1 MFWAVALTTYAREFK
16 VNITPDGE
24 ASLTVFLPS
33 ADVATGRAVVCCPGG
48 GYSTLMMDY
57 EGTDWAE
64 YFNQKGIAL
73 CVLKYR
79 MPKGNRQIPISD
91 AYAAMKMVRDS
102 AEVWHINAHDVGIMG
117 FSAGG
122 HLASTVSTHAP
133 MELRP
138 DFSILFYPVIT
149 MQYKQTH
156 HGSVDNFLGKEKDS
170 TSVVN
175 DFSNDKA
182 VRKHLTP
189 PAAVFLA
196 NDDDIVPILENGVA
210 YYSAMHKVGNHCAL
224 YAYPTGGHGFGMKKN
239 FRYHEQMLSD
249 LDDWLAFLPSPKKG
263 AVRVACIGNSITDG
277 SGIFMRDIFGY
288 PAQLQKKLGNGYI
301 VKNFGLGARTMLQK
315 GDYPYMKEQAWK
327 DAQGFLPDIV
337 VIKLGTND
345 SKPKNWKYGN
355 EFATDMQHMLDTLK
369 ALPTHPR
376 IILATPIPA
385 LNALGTIDKEA
396 LTNEICPL
404 IKDLAKKNK
413 CELID
418 FQTLFQTTEG
428 MMSGDGIHPTRK
440 GAGQMAEIV
449 FQAIISP
456 LQASPKGE
464 MKGASNPLPQGGGRK
479 GAFKLKDVGALQSD
493 QKQGYQGM
501 CIYEDWLLSLQ
512 NKGYATLYKLPS
524 LEKKTVTFKLG
535 SFADTNHAN
544 VAAFGV
550 EKFDESDPLPLVYV
564 SQAYKKVVNGEKDV
578 CYVERIS
585 LDGSSETVQRI
596 MLDDQKLYGYALQ
609 WTIDQQRRHLI
620 GFGNTISN
628 TAEGNRYRIMVFSIP
643 HLSDG
648 KEVHLTAA
656 DAIENYFIQD
666 TDSRYP
672 SKVVGQGACVW
683 NDCLLMPTG
692 FGSEEAP
699 SIVYV
704 LDLKTKKLRNIIDLS
719 KTLTNE
725 MEDIDF
731 YKDEAYIQTN
741 GRGVVKLTFKK

>member
-1 MFWAVALTTYAREFK
+1 MFGAIVLTASAREFQ
-16 VNITPDGE
+16 VNITPDGA
-24 ASLTVFLPS
+24 ASLTIFLPS
-33 ADVATGRAVVCCPGG
+33 TEAATGRAVVCCPGG
-48 GYSTLMMDY
+48 GYSKLMMDN

-79 MPKGNRQIPISD
+79 MPNGNRQIPISD

-102 AEVWHINAHDVGIMG
+102 SEVWHINAHDVGIMG

-170 TSVVN
+170 VKVVN

-196 NDDDIVPILENGVA
+196 NDDNIVPILENGVA

-224 YAYPTGGHGFGMKKN
+224 YAYPTGGHGFGMRQN
-239 FRYHEQMLSD
+239 FRYHQQMLSD
-249 LDDWLAFLPSPKKG
+249 LDDWLAFLPSPKNH
-263 AVRVACIGNSITDG
+263 AIRVACIGNSITDG

-288 PAQLQKKLGNGYI
+288 PAQLQKKLGSGYL
-301 VKNFGLGARTMLQK
+301 VKNFGVGGRTMLQK

-327 DAQGFLPDIV
+327 DAQGFLPNVV

-345 SKPKNWKYGN
+345 SKPKSWQYGS
-355 EFATDMQHMLDTLK
+355 EFEKDMQSMLDTLK

-376 IILATPIPA
+376 IIMTTPIPA
-385 LNALGTIDKEA
+385 LNSTGTISQEA

-404 IKDLAKKNK
+404 IKELARKNN

-418 FQTLFQTTEG
+418 FQTLFQPTEG
-428 MMSGDGIHPTRK
+428 MMSSDGIHPTKK
-440 GAGQMAEIV
+440 GASQMAEIV
-449 FQAIISP
+449 FQSIINQDKTP
-456 LQASPKGE
+456 ETPK
-464 MKGASNPLPQGGGRK
+464 
-479 GAFKLKDVGALQSD
+479 AFSKYKLKDVGALQSD

-524 LEKKTVTFKLG
+524 LEKKTATFKLG
-535 SFADTNHAN
+535 CFGDTNHAN

-550 EKFDESDPLPLVYV
+550 EKFDESDPLPLLYV
-564 SQAYKKVVNGEKDV
+564 SQAYKNAVNGEKDV
-578 CYVERIS
+578 CYVERVS

-596 MLDDQKLYGYALQ
+596 VLDDPKHLYGYALQ
-609 WTIDQQRRHLI
+609 WTIDHQRRHLI
-620 GFGNTISN
+620 GLGNTVSN
-628 TAEGNRYRIMVFSIP
+628 NGEGNRFRVMVFSIP

-648 KEVHLTAA
+648 KVVHLTAD
-656 DAIENYFIQD
+656 DAIENYLIQD

-683 NDCLLMPTG
+683 NDCMLMPTG
-692 FGSEEAP
+692 FGKDDAP

-704 LDLKTKKLRNIIDLS
+704 LDLKTRKLRDILDLS
-719 KTLTNE
+719 KTLKDE

-731 YKDEAYIQTN
+731 YEGEAYIQTN

>member
-1 MFWAVALTTYAREFK
+1 MLGAVVLTASAREFQVK
-16 VNITPDGE
+16 ITPDGE

-33 ADVATGRAVVCCPGG
+33 ADVATGRAIVCCPGG
-48 GYSTLMMDY
+48 GYSNLMMDY

-79 MPKGNRQIPISD
+79 MPKGNRQLPISD

-102 AEVWHINAHDVGIMG
+102 AEVWHINDHDVGIMG

-156 HGSVDNFLGKEKDS
+156 HGSVDNFLGTEKDS
-170 TSVVN
+170 TKVVN

-196 NDDDIVPILENGVA
+196 NDDDIVPVLENGVA
-210 YYSAMHKVGNHCAL
+210 YFSAMHKVGNHCAL
-224 YAYPTGGHGFGMKKN
+224 YAYPTGGHGFGMKKS
-239 FRYHEQMLSD
+239 FRYHQQMLSD
-249 LDDWLAFLPSPKKG
+249 LDDWLAFLPSPKKD
-263 AVRVACIGNSITDG
+263 AIRVACIGNSITDG

-288 PAQLQKKLGNGYI
+288 PAQLQKKLGNEYI
-301 VKNFGLGARTMLQK
+301 VKNFGIGGRTMLQK

-327 DAQGFLPDIV
+327 DAQGFKPDIV

-345 SKPKNWKYGN
+345 SKPKNWKYGS
-355 EFATDMQHMLDTLK
+355 EFATDMQSMLDTLK

-376 IILATPIPA
+376 IIMATHIPA
-385 LNALGTIDKEA
+385 LNALGTINKEA

-404 IKDLAKKNK
+404 IKDLARQNK

-449 FQAIISP
+449 FQAIMNQNQIPEKPINFS
-456 LQASPKGE
+456 K
-464 MKGASNPLPQGGGRK
+464 
-479 GAFKLKDVGALQSD
+479 FKLKDVGALQSE

-501 CIYEDWLLSLQ
+501 CIYEDWLLSVQ

-524 LEKKTVTFKLG
+524 LEKKTPTFKLG
-535 SFADTNHAN
+535 CFADTNHAN

-550 EKFDESDPLPLVYV
+550 EKFDESDSLPLVYV
-564 SQAYKKVVNGEKDV
+564 SQAYKTAVNGEKDV

-585 LDGSSETVQRI
+585 QDGKAETVQRI
-596 MLDDQKLYGYALQ
+596 VFDDPKHLYGYALQ
-609 WTIDQQRRHLI
+609 WTIDRQQRHLI
-620 GFGNTISN
+620 GFGNTIAN
-628 TAEGNRYRIMVFSIP
+628 TADGNRFRVMVFSIP

-648 KEVHLTAA
+648 EVVRLTAN
-656 DAIENYFIQD
+656 DAIENYLIQD

-683 NDCLLMPTG
+683 NDCLLMLTG
-692 FGSEEAP
+692 LGKEEAP

-704 LDLKTKKLRNIIDLS
+704 LDLKTRKLRNILDLS
-719 KTLTNE
+719 KTLKNE

-731 YKDEAYIQTN
+731 YQGDAYIQTN
-741 GRGVVKLTFKK
+741 GRGVVKLDYK

>member
-1 MFWAVALTTYAREFK
+1 MLGAVVLTASAREFQVK
-16 VNITPDGE
+16 ITPDGE

-33 ADVATGRAVVCCPGG
+33 ADVATGRAIVCCPGG
-48 GYSTLMMDY
+48 YSNLMMDY

-79 MPKGNRQIPISD
+79 MPKGNRQLPISD

-102 AEVWHINAHDVGIMG
+102 AEVWHINDHDVGIMG

-156 HGSVDNFLGKEKDS
+156 HGSVDNFLGTEKDS
-170 TSVVN
+170 TKVVN

-196 NDDDIVPILENGVA
+196 NDDDIVPVLENGVA
-210 YYSAMHKVGNHCAL
+210 YFSAMHKVGNHCAL
-224 YAYPTGGHGFGMKKN
+224 YAYPTGGHGFGMKKS
-239 FRYHEQMLSD
+239 FRYHQQMLSD
-249 LDDWLAFLPSPKKG
+249 LDDWLAFLPSPKKD
-263 AVRVACIGNSITDG
+263 AIRVACIGNSITDG

-288 PAQLQKKLGNGYI
+288 PAQLQKKLGNEYI
-301 VKNFGLGARTMLQK
+301 VKNFGIGGRTMLQK

-327 DAQGFLPDIV
+327 DAQGFKPDIV

-345 SKPKNWKYGN
+345 SKPKNWKYGS
-355 EFATDMQHMLDTLK
+355 EFATDMQSMLDTLK

-376 IILATPIPA
+376 IIMATPIPA
-385 LNALGTIDKEA
+385 LNALGTINKEA

-404 IKDLAKKNK
+404 IKDLARQNK

-449 FQAIISP
+449 FQAIMNQNQIPEKPINFS
-456 LQASPKGE
+456 K
-464 MKGASNPLPQGGGRK
+464 
-479 GAFKLKDVGALQSD
+479 FKLKDVGALQSE

-501 CIYEDWLLSLQ
+501 CIYEDWLLSVQ

-524 LEKKTVTFKLG
+524 LEKKTPTFKLG
-535 SFADTNHAN
+535 CFADTNHAN

-550 EKFDESDPLPLVYV
+550 EKFDESDSLPLVYV
-564 SQAYKKVVNGEKDV
+564 SQAYKTAVNGEKDV

-585 LDGSSETVQRI
+585 QDGKAETVQRI
-596 MLDDQKLYGYALQ
+596 VFDDPKHLYGYALQ
-609 WTIDQQRRHLI
+609 WTIDRQQRHLI
-620 GFGNTISN
+620 GFGNTIAN
-628 TAEGNRYRIMVFSIP
+628 TADGNRFRVMVFSIP

-648 KEVHLTAA
+648 EVVRLTAN
-656 DAIENYFIQD
+656 DAIENYLIQD

-683 NDCLLMPTG
+683 NDCLLMLTG
-692 FGSEEAP
+692 LGKEEAP

-704 LDLKTKKLRNIIDLS
+704 LDLKTRKLRNILDLS
-719 KTLTNE
+719 KTLKNE

-731 YKDEAYIQTN
+731 YQGDAYIQTN
-741 GRGVVKLTFKK
+741 GRGVVKLDYK

>member
-1 MFWAVALTTYAREFK
+1 
-16 VNITPDGE
+16 
-24 ASLTVFLPS
+24 
-33 ADVATGRAVVCCPGG
+33 
-48 GYSTLMMDY
+48 
-57 EGTDWAE
+57 
-64 YFNQKGIAL
+64 
-73 CVLKYR
+73 
-79 MPKGNRQIPISD
+79 
-91 AYAAMKMVRDS
+91 
-102 AEVWHINAHDVGIMG
+102 
-117 FSAGG
+117 
-122 HLASTVSTHAP
+122 
-133 MELRP
+133 
-138 DFSILFYPVIT
+138 
-149 MQYKQTH
+149 
-156 HGSVDNFLGKEKDS
+156 
-170 TSVVN
+170 
-175 DFSNDKA
+175 
-182 VRKHLTP
+182 
-189 PAAVFLA
+189 
-196 NDDDIVPILENGVA
+196 
-210 YYSAMHKVGNHCAL
+210 
-224 YAYPTGGHGFGMKKN
+224 MKKN
-239 FRYHEQMLSD
+239 FRYHKQMLSD
-249 LDDWLAFLPSPKKG
+249 LDDWLAFLPSPKNH

-376 IILATPIPA
+376 IILTTPIPA
-385 LNALGTIDKEA
+385 LNATGTISQEA

-404 IKDLAKKNK
+404 IKELARKNN

-418 FQTLFQTTEG
+418 LQTLFQPTEG
-428 MMSGDGIHPTRK
+428 MMSSDGIHPTKK
-440 GAGQMAEIV
+440 GAGQMAEII
-449 FQAIISP
+449 FQTIIGNSLP
-456 LQASPKGE
+456 LGGDWR
-464 MKGASNPLPQGGGRK
+464 GAFSK
-479 GAFKLKDVGALQSD
+479 FKLKDVGALQSD

-512 NKGYATLYKLPS
+512 NKGYATLYKLPT
-524 LEKKTVTFKLG
+524 LEKKTATFKLG
-535 SFADTNHAN
+535 CFGDTNHAN

-564 SQAYKKVVNGEKDV
+564 SQAYKNAVNGEKDV
-578 CYVERIS
+578 CYVERLSI
-585 LDGSSETVQRI
+585 DGSSETVQRI
-596 MLDDQKLYGYALQ
+596 VLDDPKHLYGYALQ
-609 WTIDQQRRHLI
+609 WTIDHQRRHLI
-620 GFGNTISN
+620 GLGNTVSN
-628 TAEGNRYRIMVFSIP
+628 NGEGNRFRVMVFSLP

-648 KEVHLTAA
+648 KVVHLTAD
-656 DAIENYFIQD
+656 DALENYLIQD

-692 FGSEEAP
+692 FGKDEAP

-704 LDLKTKKLRNIIDLS
+704 LDLKTKKLRNILDLS
-719 KTLTNE
+719 KTLKNE

-731 YKDEAYIQTN
+731 YQDDAYIQTN

>member
-1 MFWAVALTTYAREFK
+1 MFGAVVLTASAREFQ
-16 VNITPDGE
+16 VNITPDGA

-33 ADVATGRAVVCCPGG
+33 ADAATGRAVVCCPGG
-48 GYSTLMMDY
+48 GYSKLMMDY
-57 EGTDWAE
+57 EGTEWAE

-79 MPKGNRQIPISD
+79 MPNGNRQIPISD

-102 AEVWHINAHDVGIMG
+102 SEVWHINAHDVGIMG

-170 TSVVN
+170 VKVVN

-196 NDDDIVPILENGVA
+196 NDDNIVPILENGVA

-224 YAYPTGGHGFGMKKN
+224 YAYPTGGHGFGIKKN
-239 FRYHEQMLSD
+239 FRYHQQMLSD
-249 LDDWLAFLPSPKKG
+249 LDDWLAFLPSPKKD

-301 VKNFGLGARTMLQK
+301 VKNFGVGGRTMLQK

-345 SKPKNWKYGN
+345 SKPKNWKYGS
-355 EFATDMQHMLDTLK
+355 EFAIDMQHMLDTLK

-385 LNALGTIDKEA
+385 LNALGSINKDA

-428 MMSGDGIHPTRK
+428 MISGDAIHPTRK

-449 FQAIISP
+449 FQTIIGNSLP
-456 LQASPKGE
+456 LGGE
-464 MKGASNPLPQGGGRK
+464 WRGAK
-479 GAFKLKDVGALQSD
+479 FKLKDVGALQSD

-501 CIYEDWLLSLQ
+501 CIYEDWLLSVQ

-524 LEKKTVTFKLG
+524 LEKKTATFKLG
-535 SFADTNHAN
+535 CFGDTNHAN

-550 EKFDESDPLPLVYV
+550 EKFSDSDPLPLVYV
-564 SQAYKKVVNGEKDV
+564 SQAYKNAVNGEKDV
-578 CYVERIS
+578 CYVERVS
-585 LDGSSETVQRI
+585 PGGSSETVQRI
-596 MLDDQKLYGYALQ
+596 VLDDPKHLYGYALQ
-609 WTIDQQRRHLI
+609 WTIDHKRRHLI
-620 GFGNTISN
+620 GFGNTVSN
-628 TAEGNRYRIMVFSIP
+628 NGEGNRFRVMVFSIP

-648 KEVHLTAA
+648 KVVHLTAD
-656 DAIENYFIQD
+656 DAIENYLIQD

-672 SKVVGQGACVW
+672 SKVIGQGACVW
-683 NDCLLMPTG
+683 NDYLLMPTG
-692 FGSEEAP
+692 LGSEEAP

-704 LDLKTKKLRNIIDLS
+704 LDLKTKKLRNILDLS
-719 KTLTNE
+719 KTLTSE

-731 YKDEAYIQTN
+731 YQGDAYIQTN
-741 GRGVVKLTFKK
+741 GRGIVKLDY

>member
-1 MFWAVALTTYAREFK
+1 MKRLLFCLLGAVVLTASAREFQVK
-16 VNITPDGE
+16 ITPDGE

-33 ADVATGRAVVCCPGG
+33 ADVATGRAIVCCPGG
-48 GYSTLMMDY
+48 GYSNLMMDY

-79 MPKGNRQIPISD
+79 MPKGNRQLPISD

-102 AEVWHINAHDVGIMG
+102 AEVWHINDHDVGIMG

-156 HGSVDNFLGKEKDS
+156 HGSVDNFLGTEKDS
-170 TSVVN
+170 TKVVN

-196 NDDDIVPILENGVA
+196 NDDDIVPVLENGVA
-210 YYSAMHKVGNHCAL
+210 YFSAMHKVGNHCAL
-224 YAYPTGGHGFGMKKN
+224 YAYPTGGHGFGMKKS
-239 FRYHEQMLSD
+239 FRYHQQMLSD
-249 LDDWLAFLPSPKKG
+249 LDDWLAFLPSPKKD
-263 AVRVACIGNSITDG
+263 AIRVACIGNSITDG

-288 PAQLQKKLGNGYI
+288 PAQLQKKLGNEYI
-301 VKNFGLGARTMLQK
+301 VKNFGIGGRTMLQK

-327 DAQGFLPDIV
+327 DAQGFKPDIV

-345 SKPKNWKYGN
+345 SKPKNWKYGS
-355 EFATDMQHMLDTLK
+355 EFATDMQSMLDTLK

-376 IILATPIPA
+376 IIMATPIPA
-385 LNALGTIDKEA
+385 LNALGTINKEA

-404 IKDLAKKNK
+404 IKDLARQNK

-449 FQAIISP
+449 FQAIMNQNQIPEKPINFS
-456 LQASPKGE
+456 K
-464 MKGASNPLPQGGGRK
+464 
-479 GAFKLKDVGALQSD
+479 FKLKDVGALQSE

-501 CIYEDWLLSLQ
+501 CIYEDWLLSVQ

-524 LEKKTVTFKLG
+524 LEKKTPTFKLG
-535 SFADTNHAN
+535 CFADTNHAN

-550 EKFDESDPLPLVYV
+550 EKFDESDSLPLVYV
-564 SQAYKKVVNGEKDV
+564 SQAYKTAVNGEKDV

-585 LDGSSETVQRI
+585 QDGKAETVQRI
-596 MLDDQKLYGYALQ
+596 VFDDPKHLYGYALQ
-609 WTIDQQRRHLI
+609 WTIDRQQRHLI
-620 GFGNTISN
+620 GFGNTIAN
-628 TAEGNRYRIMVFSIP
+628 TADGNRFRVMVFSIP

-648 KEVHLTAA
+648 EVVRLTAN
-656 DAIENYFIQD
+656 DAIENYLIQD

-683 NDCLLMPTG
+683 NDCLLMLTG
-692 FGSEEAP
+692 LGKEEAP

-704 LDLKTKKLRNIIDLS
+704 LDLKTRKLRNILDLS
-719 KTLTNE
+719 KTLKNE

-731 YKDEAYIQTN
+731 YQGDAYIQTN
-741 GRGVVKLTFKK
+741 GRGVVKLDYK

>member
-1 MFWAVALTTYAREFK
+1 MKKTLIFLCLLGLIVLTASAREFK

-24 ASLTVFLPS
+24 ASLTIFLPS

-48 GYSTLMMDY
+48 GYSNLMMDY

-64 YFNQKGIAL
+64 YFNRKGIAL

-102 AEVWHINAHDVGIMG
+102 AEVWHINAHDVGVMG

-170 TSVVN
+170 VKVVN

-210 YYSAMHKVGNHCAL
+210 YFSAMHRVGNHCAL
-224 YAYPTGGHGFGMKKN
+224 YAYPSGGHGFGMKQN
-239 FRYHEQMLSD
+239 FRYHQQMLSD
-249 LDDWLAFLPSPKKG
+249 LDDWLAFLPSPKKD
-263 AVRVACIGNSITDG
+263 AIRVACIGNSITDG

-288 PAQLQKKLGNGYI
+288 PAQLQKKLGNGYL
-301 VKNFGLGARTMLQK
+301 VKNFGIGGRTMLQK

-337 VIKLGTND
+337 IIKLGTND
-345 SKPKNWKYGN
+345 SKPKNWQYGN
-355 EFATDMQHMLDTLK
+355 EFATDMQSMLDTLK

-376 IILATPIPA
+376 IIMTTPIPA

-404 IKDLAKKNK
+404 VKALAQKNK

-418 FQTLFQTTEG
+418 FQTLFQPTEG
-428 MMSGDGIHPTRK
+428 MMSSDGIHPTKK

-449 FQAIISP
+449 FQAINNNTGEGW
-456 LQASPKGE
+456 KGTFS
-464 MKGASNPLPQGGGRK
+464 K
-479 GAFKLKDVGALQSD
+479 FKLKDVGALQSD

-535 SFADTNHAN
+535 CFGDTNHAN

-550 EKFDESDPLPLVYV
+550 EKFDENDPLPLVYV
-564 SQAYKKVVNGEKDV
+564 SQAYKNVVNGEKDV
-578 CYVERIS
+578 CYVERLT
-585 LDGSSETVQRI
+585 LDGKAETVQRI
-596 MLDDQKLYGYALQ
+596 VLDDPKHLYGYALQ
-609 WTIDQQRRHLI
+609 WTIDHQRRHLI
-620 GFGNTISN
+620 GLGNTVSN
-628 TAEGNRYRIMVFSIP
+628 NGEGNRFRIMVFSIP

-648 KEVHLTAA
+648 KVVHLTAD
-656 DAIENYFIQD
+656 DAIENYLIQD

-692 FGSEEAP
+692 FGEEDAP
-699 SIVYV
+699 SIIYV
-704 LDLKTKKLRNIIDLS
+704 LDLKTRKLRNILDLS
-719 KTLTNE
+719 KTLKNE

-731 YKDEAYIQTN
+731 YQGDAYIQTN
-741 GRGVVKLTFKK
+741 GRGVVKLMYK

>member
-1 MFWAVALTTYAREFK
+1 MKRLLLCFLGFVALTVAAREFR

-24 ASLTVFLPS
+24 ASLTVFLP
-33 ADVATGRAVVCCPGG
+33 ADNVATGRAVVCLPGG
-48 GYSTLMMDY
+48 GYANLMMDY
-57 EGTDWAE
+57 EGTEWAD

-79 MPKGNRQIPISD
+79 MPKGNRQLPISD
-91 AYAAMKMVRDS
+91 AYTAMKMVRDS
-102 AEVWHINAHDVGIMG
+102 ADVWNVNAHDVGIMG

-122 HLASTVSTHAP
+122 HLAATVSTHAP

-156 HGSVDNFLGKEKDS
+156 HGSVDNFLGNEKDS
-170 TSVVN
+170 ANIVN

-210 YYSAMHKVGNHCAL
+210 YYSAMHRVGNHCAL
-224 YAYPTGGHGFGMKKN
+224 YAYPSGGHGFGFKKN
-239 FRYHEQMLSD
+239 FHYHEQMLSD
-249 LDDWLAFLPSPKKG
+249 LDDWLAFLPSPKKD

-288 PAQLQKKLGNGYI
+288 PAQLQKKLGDGYL
-301 VKNFGLGARTMLQK
+301 VKNFGIGGRTMLQK
-315 GDYPYMKEQAWK
+315 GDYPYMKEKAWQ

-355 EFATDMQHMLDTLK
+355 EFAANMQSMLDTLK
-369 ALPTHPR
+369 ALSSHPR

-385 LNALGTIDKEA
+385 LNTTGNISQEA
-396 LTNEICPL
+396 LTAEICPL
-404 IKDLAKKNK
+404 IKDLAKKNN

-418 FQTLFQTTEG
+418 FQTLFQPIEG
-428 MMSGDGIHPTRK
+428 MMSSDGIHPTKK

-449 FQAIISP
+449 FQTIVNRDKAPEKPINFS
-456 LQASPKGE
+456 K
-464 MKGASNPLPQGGGRK
+464 
-479 GAFKLKDVGALQSD
+479 FKLKDVGDLQSD

-501 CIYEDWLLSLQ
+501 CIYDDWLLSVQ

-524 LEKKTVTFKLG
+524 LEKKTATFKLG

-544 VAAFGV
+544 VAAFGT

-564 SQAYKKVVNGEKDV
+564 SQAYKNAVNGEKDV
-578 CYVERIS
+578 CYVERIF
-585 LDGSSETVQRI
+585 LDGSAETVQRI
-596 MLDDQKLYGYALQ
+596 VFDDPKHLYGYALQ
-609 WTIDQQRRHLI
+609 WTIDQQHHHLI

-628 TAEGNRYRIMVFSIP
+628 NGEGNRFRVMVFSLP

-648 KEVHLTAA
+648 KVVHLTAD
-656 DAIENYFIQD
+656 DALENYLIQD

-683 NDCLLMPTG
+683 NDCLFMPTG
-692 FGSEEAP
+692 FGKDDAP

-704 LDLKTKKLRNIIDLS
+704 LDLNTRKLRNILDFS
-719 KTLTNE
+719 KTLKSE

-731 YKDEAYIQTN
+731 YQGDAYIQTN
-741 GRGVVKLTFKK
+741 GRGIVKLKLK

>member
-1 MFWAVALTTYAREFK
+1 MLGAVVLTASAREFQVK
-16 VNITPDGE
+16 ITPDGE

-33 ADVATGRAVVCCPGG
+33 ADVATGRAIVCLPGG
-48 GYSTLMMDY
+48 GYSNLMMDY

-102 AEVWHINAHDVGIMG
+102 AKVWSINANDVGIMG

-156 HGSVDNFLGKEKDS
+156 HGSVDNFLGTEKDS
-170 TSVVN
+170 TKVVN

-210 YYSAMHKVGNHCAL
+210 YFSAMHKVGNHCAL
-224 YAYPTGGHGFGMKKN
+224 YAYPSGGHGFGMKKS
-239 FRYHEQMLSD
+239 FRYHQQMLSD
-249 LDDWLAFLPSPKKG
+249 LDDWLAFLPSPKRD
-263 AVRVACIGNSITDG
+263 AIRVACIGNSITDG

-288 PAQLQKKLGNGYI
+288 PAQLQKKLGNEYI
-301 VKNFGLGARTMLQK
+301 VKNFGIGGRTMLQK

-337 VIKLGTND
+337 IIKLGTND
-345 SKPKNWKYGN
+345 SKPKNWKYGS
-355 EFATDMQHMLDTLK
+355 EFATDMQSMLDTLK

-376 IILATPIPA
+376 IIMATPIPA

-404 IKDLAKKNK
+404 IKDLARKNN

-449 FQAIISP
+449 FQAIMNQNQIPEKPINFS
-456 LQASPKGE
+456 K
-464 MKGASNPLPQGGGRK
+464 
-479 GAFKLKDVGALQSD
+479 FKLKDVGALQSD

-501 CIYEDWLLSLQ
+501 CIYEDWLLSVQ

-524 LEKKTVTFKLG
+524 LEKKTPTFKLG
-535 SFADTNHAN
+535 CFADTNHAN

-564 SQAYKKVVNGEKDV
+564 SQAYKTAVNGEKDV

-585 LDGSSETVQRI
+585 LDGKAETVQRI
-596 MLDDQKLYGYALQ
+596 VFDDPKHLYGYALQ
-609 WTIDQQRRHLI
+609 WTIDRQQRHLI
-620 GFGNTISN
+620 GFGNTLSN
-628 TAEGNRYRIMVFSIP
+628 TAEGNRFRVMVFSIP

-648 KEVHLTAA
+648 EVVHLTAN
-656 DAIENYFIQD
+656 DAIENYLIQD

-672 SKVVGQGACVW
+672 SKVIGQGACVW
-683 NDCLLMPTG
+683 NGCLLMPTG
-692 FGSEEAP
+692 FGKEEAP

-704 LDLKTKKLRNIIDLS
+704 LDLKTRKLRNILDLS
-719 KTLTNE
+719 KTLKCE

-731 YKDEAYIQTN
+731 YQGDAYIQTN
-741 GRGVVKLTFKK
+741 GRGVVKLDYR

>member
-1 MFWAVALTTYAREFK
+1 MTFTASAREFQ

-24 ASLTVFLPS
+24 ATLTVFLPS

-48 GYSTLMMDY
+48 GYSNLMMDY
-57 EGTDWAE
+57 EGTDWAD

-210 YYSAMHKVGNHCAL
+210 YFSAMHKVGNHCAL
-224 YAYPTGGHGFGMKKN
+224 YAYPSGGHGFGMKKN

-249 LDDWLAFLPSPKKG
+249 LDDWLAYLPSPKKD

-301 VKNFGLGARTMLQK
+301 VKNFGIGGRTMLQK

-345 SKPKNWKYGN
+345 SKPKNWKYGS
-355 EFATDMQHMLDTLK
+355 EFATDMQSMLDTLK
-369 ALPTHPR
+369 ALPSHPR
-376 IILATPIPA
+376 IILTTPIPA
-385 LNALGTIDKEA
+385 MNALGTIDKEA
-396 LTNEICPL
+396 LTAKICPL
-404 IKDLAKKNK
+404 IKDLAQKNK

-449 FQAIISP
+449 FQAIIGP
-456 LQASPKGE
+456 LPASPKGE
-464 MKGASNPLPQGGGRK
+464 EKGGERK
-479 GAFKLKDVGALQSD
+479 GAFSKFKLKDVGALQSE

-501 CIYEDWLLSLQ
+501 CIYEDWLLSVQ

-524 LEKKTVTFKLG
+524 LEKKTPTFKLG
-535 SFADTNHAN
+535 CFADTNHAN

-564 SQAYKKVVNGEKDV
+564 SQAYKTAVNGEKDV

-585 LDGSSETVQRI
+585 LDGKAETVQRI
-596 MLDDQKLYGYALQ
+596 VFEDSKHLYGYALQ
-609 WTIDQQRRHLI
+609 WTIDRQHRHLI
-620 GFGNTISN
+620 GFGNTIAN
-628 TAEGNRYRIMVFSIP
+628 TADGNRFRVMVFSSP

-648 KEVHLTAA
+648 EVVHLTVN
-656 DAIENYFIQD
+656 DAIENYLIQD
-666 TDSRYP
+666 FDSRYP
-672 SKVVGQGACVW
+672 SKVIGQGACVW
-683 NDCLLMPTG
+683 NGCLLMPTG
-692 FGSEEAP
+692 FGKEEAP

-704 LDLKTKKLRNIIDLS
+704 LDLKTRKLRNILDLS
-719 KTLTNE
+719 KTLKCE

-731 YKDEAYIQTN
+731 YQGDAYIQTN
-741 GRGVVKLTFKK
+741 GRGIVKLDYK

>member
-1 MFWAVALTTYAREFK
+1 MKKRNLLLCLFGMMAVMASSHEFK
-16 VNITPDGE
+16 VNITPDGA

-33 ADVATGRAVVCCPGG
+33 ADIATGRAIVCLPGG
-48 GYSTLMMDY
+48 GYSNLMMDY
-57 EGTDWAE
+57 EGTDWAD
-64 YFNQKGIAL
+64 YFNNKGIAL

-102 AEVWHINAHDVGIMG
+102 AEVWHINDHDVGIMG

-156 HGSVDNFLGKEKDS
+156 HGSVENFLGKDKDS
-170 TSVVN
+170 VNVVN

-196 NDDDIVPILENGVA
+196 NDDNIVPILENGVA
-210 YYSAMHKVGNHCAL
+210 YFSAMHRVGNHCAL
-224 YAYPTGGHGFGMKKN
+224 YAYPSGGHGFGMKKD
-239 FRYHEQMLSD
+239 FRYHQQMLSD
-249 LDDWLAFLPSPKKG
+249 LDDWLAFLPSPKKD

-301 VKNFGLGARTMLQK
+301 VKNFGVGGRTMLQK

-345 SKPKNWKYGN
+345 SKPKNWKYGS
-355 EFATDMQHMLDTLK
+355 EFAGDMQSMLDTLK
-369 ALPTHPR
+369 ALRSHPR
-376 IILATPIPA
+376 IIMTTPIPA
-385 LNALGTIDKEA
+385 LNALGTISQEA
-396 LTNEICPL
+396 LTAEICPL
-404 IKDLAKKNK
+404 IKDLAKKNN

-428 MMSGDGIHPTRK
+428 MMSSDGIHPTKK

-449 FQAIISP
+449 YQTIINN
-456 LQASPKGE
+456 
-464 MKGASNPLPQGGGRK
+464 NPLPSGEGWK
-479 GAFKLKDVGALQSD
+479 GDFSKFKFKDVGALQSD

-501 CIYEDWLLSLQ
+501 CIYEDWMLSLQ

-524 LEKKTVTFKLG
+524 LEKKTPTFKLG
-535 SFADTNHAN
+535 CFGDTNHAN

-550 EKFDESDPLPLVYV
+550 EKFSDSDPLPLVYV
-564 SQAYKKVVNGEKDV
+564 SQAYKKEVNGEKDV

-585 LDGSSETVQRI
+585 LDGNSETVQRI
-596 MLDDQKLYGYALQ
+596 VLDDPKHLYGYALQ
-609 WTIDQQRRHLI
+609 WTIDHKHRHLI

-628 TAEGNRYRIMVFSIP
+628 NGEGNRFRIMVFSIP
-643 HLSDG
+643 HLCDG
-648 KEVHLTAA
+648 KVVHLTAD
-656 DAIENYFIQD
+656 DAIENYLIQD

-692 FGSEEAP
+692 FGEKDAP
-699 SIVYV
+699 SIIYV
-704 LDLKTKKLRNIIDLS
+704 LDLKTRRLRNILDLS
-719 KTLTNE
+719 KTLKNE

-731 YKDEAYIQTN
+731 YQGDAYIQTN
-741 GRGVVKLTFKK
+741 GRGVVKLKYK

>member
-1 MFWAVALTTYAREFK
+1 MNMKRLLLCLLWAVALVAYAREFQ
-16 VNITPDGE
+16 VRITPDGE

-33 ADVATGRAVVCCPGG
+33 ADVATGRAVVCLPGG

-64 YFNQKGIAL
+64 YFNNKGIAL

-102 AEVWHINAHDVGIMG
+102 AEVWHINDHDVGIMG

-122 HLASTVSTHAP
+122 HLAATVSTHAP

-156 HGSVDNFLGKEKDS
+156 HGSVDNFLGNEKDS
-170 TSVVN
+170 TKVVN

-210 YYSAMHKVGNHCAL
+210 YFSAMHKVGNHCSL
-224 YAYPTGGHGFGMKKN
+224 YAYPSGGHGFGMKKS
-239 FRYHEQMLSD
+239 FRYHQQMLSD
-249 LDDWLAFLPSPKKG
+249 LDDWLAYLPSPKNH

-301 VKNFGLGARTMLQK
+301 VKNFGIGGRTMLQK

-345 SKPKNWKYGN
+345 SKPKNWQYGS
-355 EFATDMQHMLDTLK
+355 EFGKDMQSMLDTLK
-369 ALPTHPR
+369 TLPTHPL
-376 IILATPIPA
+376 IYLATPIPA
-385 LNALGTIDKEA
+385 LNTTGNISQET
-396 LTNEICPL
+396 LTAEICPL
-404 IKDLAKKNK
+404 IKDLTKKNK

-418 FQTLFQTTEG
+418 LQTLFQPTEG
-428 MMSGDGIHPTRK
+428 MMSSDGIHPTTK
-440 GAGQMAEIV
+440 GAGQMAEIIY
-449 FQAIISP
+449 QHIINQDKAPEKPINFS
-456 LQASPKGE
+456 KY
-464 MKGASNPLPQGGGRK
+464 
-479 GAFKLKDVGALQSD
+479 KLKDVGALQSD
-493 QKQGYQGM
+493 VKQGYQGM
-501 CIYEDWLLSLQ
+501 CIYEDWLLSVQ
-512 NKGYATLYKLPS
+512 NKGFATLYKLPS
-524 LEKKTVTFKLG
+524 LEKKTPTFKLG

-550 EKFDESDPLPLVYV
+550 EKFCESDPLPLVYV
-564 SQAYKKVVNGEKDV
+564 SQAYKKTVNDEKDV

-585 LDGSSETVQRI
+585 LDGSSQMVQRI
-596 MLDDQKLYGYALQ
+596 VLDDPNHLYGYALQ
-609 WTIDQQRRHLI
+609 WTIDHKHRHLI

-628 TAEGNRYRIMVFSIP
+628 TGEGNKFRIMVFSIP

-648 KEVHLTAA
+648 EVVHLTAA
-656 DAIENYFIQD
+656 DAIENYFVQD
-666 TDSRYP
+666 TDDRYP

-683 NDCLLMPTG
+683 NDCLLLPTG
-692 FGSEEAP
+692 FGKEDAP
-699 SIVYV
+699 SIVYI
-704 LDLKTKKLRNIIDLS
+704 LDLKTRKLRNILDLRD
-719 KTLTNE
+719 KLKNE

-731 YKDEAYIQTN
+731 YQGDAYIQTN
-741 GRGVVKLTFKK
+741 GRGVVKLDYK

>member
-1 MFWAVALTTYAREFK
+1 MKRLLLCLLGAVVLTVSAREFQVK
-16 VNITPDGE
+16 ITPDGE

-33 ADVATGRAVVCCPGG
+33 SDVATGRAVVCLPGG

-57 EGTDWAE
+57 EGTDWAD
-64 YFNQKGIAL
+64 YFNNKGIAL

-170 TSVVN
+170 IKVVN

-210 YYSAMHKVGNHCAL
+210 YFSAMHKVGNHCAL
-224 YAYPTGGHGFGMKKN
+224 YAYPSGGHGFGMKKS
-239 FRYHEQMLSD
+239 FRYHQQMLSD
-249 LDDWLAFLPSPKKG
+249 LDDWLAYLPSPKNH

-288 PAQLQKKLGNGYI
+288 PAQLQKKLSNGYI
-301 VKNFGLGARTMLQK
+301 VKNFGIGGRTMLQK

-345 SKPKNWKYGN
+345 SKPKNWQYGS
-355 EFATDMQHMLDTLK
+355 EFATDMQSMLDTLK
-369 ALPTHPR
+369 ALPTHPL
-376 IILATPIPA
+376 IYLATPIPA
-385 LNALGTIDKEA
+385 LNTTGNISQEA
-396 LTNEICPL
+396 LTAEICPL

-418 FQTLFQTTEG
+418 LQTLFQPTEG
-428 MMSGDGIHPTRK
+428 MMLSDGIHPTTK
-440 GAGQMAEIV
+440 GAGQMAEIIY
-449 FQAIISP
+449 QSIIN
-456 LQASPKGE
+456 Q
-464 MKGASNPLPQGGGRK
+464 
-479 GAFKLKDVGALQSD
+479 V
-493 QKQGYQGM
+493 
-501 CIYEDWLLSLQ
+501 
-512 NKGYATLYKLPS
+512 
-524 LEKKTVTFKLG
+524 KTP
-535 SFADTNHAN
+535 D
-544 VAAFGV
+544 
-550 EKFDESDPLPLVYV
+550 
-564 SQAYKKVVNGEKDV
+564 
-578 CYVERIS
+578 
-585 LDGSSETVQRI
+585 
-596 MLDDQKLYGYALQ
+596 
-609 WTIDQQRRHLI
+609 
-620 GFGNTISN
+620 
-628 TAEGNRYRIMVFSIP
+628 
-643 HLSDG
+643 
-648 KEVHLTAA
+648 
-656 DAIENYFIQD
+656 
-666 TDSRYP
+666 
-672 SKVVGQGACVW
+672 
-683 NDCLLMPTG
+683 
-692 FGSEEAP
+692 
-699 SIVYV
+699 
-704 LDLKTKKLRNIIDLS
+704 
-719 KTLTNE
+719 
-725 MEDIDF
+725 
-731 YKDEAYIQTN
+731 
-741 GRGVVKLTFKK
+741 

>member
-1 MFWAVALTTYAREFK
+1 MKRLLLCLLGAAVLTASAREFQ

-33 ADVATGRAVVCCPGG
+33 TDVATGRAVVCCPGG
-48 GYSTLMMDY
+48 GYSNLMMDY
-57 EGTDWAE
+57 EGTDWAV
-64 YFNQKGIAL
+64 YFNNKGIAL

-156 HGSVDNFLGKEKDS
+156 HGSVDNFLGNENDS
-170 TSVVN
+170 TKVVN

-210 YYSAMHKVGNHCAL
+210 YFSAMHKVGNHCAL
-224 YAYPTGGHGFGMKKN
+224 YAYPSGGHGFGMKKD
-239 FRYHEQMLSD
+239 FRYHQQMLCD
-249 LDDWLAFLPSPKKG
+249 LDDWLAYLPSPKNH

-301 VKNFGLGARTMLQK
+301 VKNFGIGGRTMLQK

-327 DAQGFLPDIV
+327 DAQGFQPDIV

-345 SKPKNWKYGN
+345 SKPKNWLYGS
-355 EFATDMQHMLDTLK
+355 EFAKDMQSMLDTLK
-369 ALPTHPR
+369 ALPTHPL
-376 IILATPIPA
+376 IYLATPIPA
-385 LNALGTIDKEA
+385 LNTTGNISQKA
-396 LTNEICPL
+396 LTDEICPL

-418 FQTLFQTTEG
+418 LQTLFQPTEG
-428 MMSGDGIHPTRK
+428 MMSSDGIHPTTK
-440 GAGQMAEIV
+440 GAGQMAEIIY
-449 FQAIISP
+449 QHIINQDQTPEKPINFS
-456 LQASPKGE
+456 KY
-464 MKGASNPLPQGGGRK
+464 
-479 GAFKLKDVGALQSD
+479 KLKDVSALQSD
-493 QKQGYQGM
+493 VKQGYQGM
-501 CIYEDWLLSLQ
+501 CIYEDWLLSVQ
-512 NKGYATLYKLPS
+512 NKGFATLYKLPS
-524 LEKKTVTFKLG
+524 LEKKTPTFKLG

-550 EKFDESDPLPLVYV
+550 EKFCESDPLPLVYV
-564 SQAYKKVVNGEKDV
+564 SQAYKKTVNGEKDV

-585 LDGSSETVQRI
+585 LDGSSQMVQRI
-596 MLDDQKLYGYALQ
+596 VLDDPNHLYGYALQ
-609 WTIDQQRRHLI
+609 WTIDHKHRHLI

-628 TAEGNRYRIMVFSIP
+628 TGEGNKFRIMVFSIP

-648 KEVHLTAA
+648 EVVHLTAA
-656 DAIENYFIQD
+656 DAIENYFVQD
-666 TDSRYP
+666 TDDRYP

-683 NDCLLMPTG
+683 NDCLLLPTG
-692 FGSEEAP
+692 FGKEDAP
-699 SIVYV
+699 SIVYI
-704 LDLKTKKLRNIIDLS
+704 LDLKTRKLRNILDLRD
-719 KTLTNE
+719 KLKNE

-731 YKDEAYIQTN
+731 YQGDAYIQTN
-741 GRGVVKLTFKK
+741 GRGVVKLDYK

>member
-1 MFWAVALTTYAREFK
+1 MKRLSFCLLWAIALTASAREFQ

-33 ADVATGRAVVCCPGG
+33 TDVATGRAVVCCPGG
-48 GYSTLMMDY
+48 GYSSLMMDY
-57 EGTDWAE
+57 EGTDWAG
-64 YFNQKGIAL
+64 YFNRRGIAL

-79 MPKGNRQIPISD
+79 MPKGDRQIPVSD

-102 AEVWHINAHDVGIMG
+102 AEVWHINAGDVGIMG

-133 MELRP
+133 MTLRP
-138 DFSILFYPVIT
+138 DFTILFYPVIT

-156 HGSVDNFLGKEKDS
+156 HGSVDNFLGKDKDS
-170 TSVVN
+170 ASIVN
-175 DFSNDKA
+175 DYSNDKA

-210 YYSAMHKVGNHCAL
+210 YFSAMHRVGNRCAL
-224 YAYPTGGHGFGMKKN
+224 YAYPSGGHGFGMKKS

-249 LDDWLAFLPSPKKG
+249 LDDWLTFLPSPGKD
-263 AVRVACIGNSITDG
+263 AIRVACIGNSITDG

-301 VKNFGLGARTMLQK
+301 VKNFGVGGRTMLQK

-327 DAQGFLPDIV
+327 DAQGFQPDIV
-337 VIKLGTND
+337 VVKLGTND
-345 SKPKNWKYGN
+345 SKPKNWQYGS
-355 EFATDMQHMLDTLK
+355 EFANDMQHLLDTLK
-369 ALPTHPR
+369 ALPSHPR

-385 LNALGTIDKEA
+385 LKALGTIDKEA

-404 IKDLAKKNK
+404 IKKMAKENK

-418 FQTLFQTTEG
+418 FQTLFQPTEG
-428 MMSGDGIHPTRK
+428 MMQNDGIHPTIK

-449 FQAIISP
+449 FQAFINQQS
-456 LQASPKGE
+456 ASEAPINFSK
-464 MKGASNPLPQGGGRK
+464 
-479 GAFKLKDVGALQSD
+479 FKLKDVATLQSE

-501 CIYEDWLLSLQ
+501 CIYEDWLLSVQ
-512 NKGYATLYKLPS
+512 NKGFATLYKLPS
-524 LEKKTVTFKLG
+524 LEKKTATFKLG

-550 EKFDESDPLPLVYV
+550 EKFDVNDPLPLVYV
-564 SQAYKKVVNGEKDV
+564 SQAYKKEVNGEKDV

-585 LDGSSETVQRI
+585 LDGKAETVQRI
-596 MLDDQKLYGYALQ
+596 VLDDPKHLYGYALQ
-609 WTIDQQRRHLI
+609 WTIDQRHRHLI

-628 TAEGNRYRIMVFSIP
+628 NGEGNRFRVMVFSIP

-648 KEVHLTAA
+648 EVIHLTAN
-656 DAIENYFIQD
+656 DAIENYLIQD
-666 TDSRYP
+666 FDSRYP

-683 NDCLLMPTG
+683 NDCLLLPTG
-692 FGSEEAP
+692 FGSDDAP

-704 LDLKTKKLRNIIDLS
+704 LDLKTKKLRNIMDLS
-719 KTLTNE
+719 KTLKNE

-731 YKDEAYIQTN
+731 YQGDAYIQTN
-741 GRGVVKLTFKK
+741 GRGVVRLDYK

>member
-1 MFWAVALTTYAREFK
+1 MLGAVVLTASAREFQVK
-16 VNITPDGE
+16 ITPDGE

-33 ADVATGRAVVCCPGG
+33 ADVATGRAIVCLPGG

-102 AEVWHINAHDVGIMG
+102 SEVWHINGHDVGIMG

-122 HLASTVSTHAP
+122 HLASTVSTHAQ

-156 HGSVDNFLGKEKDS
+156 HGSVDNFLGTEKDS
-170 TSVVN
+170 TKVVN

-210 YYSAMHKVGNHCAL
+210 YFSAMHKVGNHCAL
-224 YAYPTGGHGFGMKKN
+224 YAYPSGGHGFGMKKS
-239 FRYHEQMLSD
+239 FRYHQQMLSD
-249 LDDWLAFLPSPKKG
+249 LDDWLAFLPSPKRD
-263 AVRVACIGNSITDG
+263 AIRVACIGNSITDG

-288 PAQLQKKLGNGYI
+288 PAQLQKKLGNEYI
-301 VKNFGLGARTMLQK
+301 VKNFGIGGRTMLQK

-337 VIKLGTND
+337 IIKLGTND
-345 SKPKNWKYGN
+345 SKPKNWQYGS

-376 IILATPIPA
+376 IIMATPIPA

-404 IKDLAKKNK
+404 IKDLARKNN

-449 FQAIISP
+449 FQAIINNSLP
-456 LQASPKGE
+456 L
-464 MKGASNPLPQGGGRK
+464 GGDWRGVFSK
-479 GAFKLKDVGALQSD
+479 FKLKDVGALQSD

-501 CIYEDWLLSLQ
+501 CIYEDWLLSVQ

-524 LEKKTVTFKLG
+524 LEKKTPTFKLG
-535 SFADTNHAN
+535 CFADTNHAN

-564 SQAYKKVVNGEKDV
+564 SQAYKTAVNGEKDV

-585 LDGSSETVQRI
+585 LDGKAETVQRI
-596 MLDDQKLYGYALQ
+596 VFDDPKHLYGYALQ
-609 WTIDQQRRHLI
+609 WTIDHQQRHLI
-620 GFGNTISN
+620 GFGNTLSN
-628 TAEGNRYRIMVFSIP
+628 TAEGNRFRVMVFSIP

-648 KEVHLTAA
+648 EVVHLTAN
-656 DAIENYFIQD
+656 DAIENYLIQD

-683 NDCLLMPTG
+683 NGCLLMPTG
-692 FGSEEAP
+692 FGKEEAP

-704 LDLKTKKLRNIIDLS
+704 LDLKTRKLRNILDLS
-719 KTLTNE
+719 KTLKCE

-731 YKDEAYIQTN
+731 YQGDAYIQTN
-741 GRGVVKLTFKK
+741 GRGVVKLDYK

>member
-1 MFWAVALTTYAREFK
+1 MLGAVVLTASAREFQVK
-16 VNITPDGE
+16 ITPDGE

-33 ADVATGRAVVCCPGG
+33 ADVATGRAIVCCPGG
-48 GYSTLMMDY
+48 GYSNLMMDY

-79 MPKGNRQIPISD
+79 MPKGNRQLPISD

-102 AEVWHINAHDVGIMG
+102 AEVWHINDHDVGIMG

-156 HGSVDNFLGKEKDS
+156 HGSVDNFLGTEKDS
-170 TSVVN
+170 TKVVN

-196 NDDDIVPILENGVA
+196 NDDDIVPVLENGVA
-210 YYSAMHKVGNHCAL
+210 YFSAMHKVGNHCAL
-224 YAYPTGGHGFGMKKN
+224 YAYPTGGHGFGMKKS
-239 FRYHEQMLSD
+239 FRYHQQMLSD
-249 LDDWLAFLPSPKKG
+249 LDDWLAFLPSPKKD
-263 AVRVACIGNSITDG
+263 AIRVACIGNSITDG

-288 PAQLQKKLGNGYI
+288 PAQLQKKLGNEYI
-301 VKNFGLGARTMLQK
+301 VKNFGIGGRTMLQK

-327 DAQGFLPDIV
+327 DAQGFKPDIV

-345 SKPKNWKYGN
+345 SKPKNWKYGS
-355 EFATDMQHMLDTLK
+355 EFATDMQSMLDTLK

-376 IILATPIPA
+376 IIMATPIPA
-385 LNALGTIDKEA
+385 LNALGTINKEA

-404 IKDLAKKNK
+404 IKDLARQNK

-449 FQAIISP
+449 FQAIMNQNQIPEKPINFS
-456 LQASPKGE
+456 K
-464 MKGASNPLPQGGGRK
+464 
-479 GAFKLKDVGALQSD
+479 FKLKDVGALQSE

-501 CIYEDWLLSLQ
+501 CIYEDWLLSVQ

-524 LEKKTVTFKLG
+524 LEKKTPTFKLG
-535 SFADTNHAN
+535 CFADTNHAN

-550 EKFDESDPLPLVYV
+550 EKFDESDSLPLVYV
-564 SQAYKKVVNGEKDV
+564 SQAYKTAVNGEKDV

-585 LDGSSETVQRI
+585 QDGKAETVQRI
-596 MLDDQKLYGYALQ
+596 VFDDPKHLYGYALQ
-609 WTIDQQRRHLI
+609 WTIDRQQRHLI
-620 GFGNTISN
+620 GFGNTIAN
-628 TAEGNRYRIMVFSIP
+628 TADGNRFRVMVFSIP

-648 KEVHLTAA
+648 EVVRLTAN
-656 DAIENYFIQD
+656 DAIENYLIQD

-683 NDCLLMPTG
+683 NDCLLMLTG
-692 FGSEEAP
+692 LGKEEAP

-704 LDLKTKKLRNIIDLS
+704 LDLKTRKLRNILDLS
-719 KTLTNE
+719 KTLKNE

-731 YKDEAYIQTN
+731 YQGDAYIQTN
-741 GRGVVKLTFKK
+741 GRGVVKLDYK